1 MVWIAAAAFA
11 VVLVV
16 VAVVAMR
23 RKPGV
28 PDQQAPQTPAP
39 VAIPAPPATPAAPPV
54 AATFERVSC
63 NLAGAVHGAMPP
75 FGKLTV
81 ADDVLI
87 FEATS
92 RVVTKTGALADDGS
106 ATLQSLGSVE
116 MGKFRFEWPLT
127 AISGVEFQSQT
138 ATLHCDGQTYHIE
151 GLGGHGAGLQGW
163 LAGHGVTA
171 A

>member
-1 MVWIAAAAFA
+1 MVWIAAAAIA

-16 VAVVAMR
+16 LAVLVTR

-28 PDQQAPQTPAP
+28 PAEPMAQAPEPAS
-39 VAIPAPPATPAAPPV
+39 IPAAPPAKV
-54 AATFERVSC
+54 PVPDAFERVSC

-75 FGKLTV
+75 FGKLTM
-81 ADDVLI
+81 AGDVLI

-116 MGKFRFEWPLT
+116 MGQFRFDWPLA
-127 AISGVEFQSQT
+127 AITSLEFHSQT
-138 ATLHCDGQTYHIE
+138 ATLQHDGHTYQIE
-151 GLGGHGAGLQGW
+151 GLGGHGAALRGW
-163 LAGHGVTA
+163 LVAQGVLSA
-171 A
+171 